1 MVKLILELAWN
12 WLQKNWHT
20 VSQMFAEGLSSVG
33 KIITVASS
41 NFNTESQLEQ
51 LRDFYTNNL
60 EDLSAGIL
68 AIETSIQKTQANIEW
83 MKKNRPVIVN
93 WLKKKNNEIQ
103 RNL

>member
-1 MVKLILELAWN
+1 
-12 WLQKNWHT
+12 
-20 VSQMFAEGLSSVG
+20 MFAEGLSSVG

-41 NFNTESQLEQ
+41 NFNTETQLEQ